1 MIRKGPNNVVYVD
14 SPQDEVEAIR
24 QVAEKRQFATVK
36 TSGKK
41 KGVLV
46 DLWSAS
52 MFMNVYDN
60 LSEENRQKL
69 AAMPLDRKIGVCYHI
84 IERMWK

>member
-1 MIRKGPNNVVYVD
+1 MD

-24 QVAEKRQFATVK
+24 QVVEKRQFATIK
-36 TSGKK
+36 TRGKK

-52 MFMNVYDN
+52 TFMNVYSQ
-60 LSEENRQKL
+60 LSEENRKKL
-69 AAMPLDRKIGVCYHI
+69 TAMPLDKKIDICYSI
-84 IERMWK
+84 MEKC